1 MRAKYGYGDSGN
13 SKTDSKAGDKG
24 AAAAAASPAQE
35 EKPAE
40 KKDDGC
46 IIA

>member
-13 SKTDSKAGDKG
+13 TKTDSKASDKPAG
-24 AAAAAASPAQE
+24 NAAPAQDP
-35 EKPAE
+35 KPAE

-46 IIA
+46 LIA